1 MVKPILSENTFKFF
15 QLLSTI
21 KVNHVAK
28 IMQSVYLRVIFQ
40 VIKAQKN
47 YHSRRLKRVATGFLK
62 TETTWPRRQLRR
74 VVRAL
79 DL

>member
-1 MVKPILSENTFKFF
+1 
-15 QLLSTI
+15 
-21 KVNHVAK
+21 
-28 IMQSVYLRVIFQ
+28 MQSVYLRVIFQ

-62 TETTWPRRQLRR
+62 TETTRPRRQLRR